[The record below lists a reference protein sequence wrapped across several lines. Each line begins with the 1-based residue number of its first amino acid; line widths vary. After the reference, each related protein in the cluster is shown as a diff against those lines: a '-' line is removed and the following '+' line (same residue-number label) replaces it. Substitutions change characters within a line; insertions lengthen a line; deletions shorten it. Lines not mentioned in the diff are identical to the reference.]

1 MIAVTSAISRFF
13 TWWLRELAACLPD
26 RLPRLLQQKASML
39 VVTPADDTADFTL
52 HRGGHVRRLGQLSL
66 SAESP
71 SQQALS
77 DVLGSIS
84 RQYSEI
90 VLQVPAAN
98 VLRRSVTLPLEAA
111 ENLREVLAFEMDRHT
126 PFKASEVAY
135 DYRVTATDAA
145 ARKITVDLAVLPRT
159 MLERAA
165 SMLEP
170 FGLAANRVGV
180 ADDQPA
186 SDRPLNF
193 QLYDESPRTP
203 AGQRRLLLALAAIAA
218 GLAAV
223 AWFLP
228 LYFDQRAAA
237 VYEAR
242 LEEARTA
249 ALQADSLKNRL
260 TTAMDLNRF
269 VMDRR
274 AAMPTITS
282 LLADITSRLPD
293 DTWLMQLQLQDGKLT
308 LVGYAPSAAPLI
320 ALLEASPLLTEV
332 HFASSVTPDPTVGG
346 ESFNISATVTQDRG
360 S

>member
-1 MIAVTSAISRFF
+1 MIAVTNAVSRFF
-13 TWWLRELAACLPD
+13 AWWLRELAACLPD
-26 RLPRLLQQKASML
+26 RLPRLLQRKASML
-39 VVTPADDTADFTL
+39 VVTLADDAADFTL
-52 HRGGHVRRLGQLSL
+52 HRGGRVRRLGQLSFSTE
-66 SAESP
+66 SAP
-71 SQQALS
+71 QRALS
-77 DVLGSIS
+77 EVLGSIS
-84 RQYSEI
+84 SQYSEI
-90 VLQVPAAN
+90 VLQVPAAS
-98 VLRRSVTLPLEAA
+98 VLRRSVTLPLEAV

-145 ARKITVDLAVLPRT
+145 AKKLTIDLAVLPRT
-159 MLERAA
+159 MLARAA
-165 SMLEP
+165 SILESL
-170 FGLAANRVGV
+170 GLAANRIGV

-193 QLYDESPRTP
+193 QLYDEPPHIPT
-203 AGQRRLLLALAAIAA
+203 GQRRLLSALAAVAA

-242 LEEARTA
+242 LEEAHTA

-269 VMDRR
+269 VIDRG
-274 AAMPTITS
+274 AAMPTVTS
-282 LLADITSRLPD
+282 LLADITGRLPD
-293 DTWLMQLQLQDGKLT
+293 DAWLTQLQLQDGKLT
-308 LVGYAPSAAPLI
+308 LVGHAPSAAPLI

-332 HFASSVTPDPTVGG
+332 RFASSVTPDPSVGG
-346 ESFNISATVTQDRG
+346 ESFNISASVTQDRG